1 MAVVG
6 VEALWRPYQLTIPIE
21 EGTQYHYGTF
31 DLEGAKALTAEPATT
46 DLRYHS
52 WRSRQLHTLKTS
64 NEELRKTYCRQGYL
78 DMEPIPEMNLDHESY
93 EIGIRI
99 RLEEGKQYEL
109 GAACRPS
116 FAR

>member
-1 MAVVG
+1 MAPSTWRVRRLLQPNRLLQIYDITPGEVVN
-6 VEALWRPYQLTIPIE
+6 YT
-21 EGTQYHYGTF
+21 
-31 DLEGAKALTAEPATT
+31 
-46 DLRYHS
+46 
-52 WRSRQLHTLKTS
+52 TLKAS